1 MSLSLR
7 KLAESLQL
15 EYRGNGDIELTGV
28 ASLKSA
34 GESDL
39 SFIQQRRYLTDLDS
53 SRSAALIVTPEL
65 AGAIDDRAILIS
77 DHPHDSFV
85 RAIELLGVASNPP
98 QAAGIHRSAQVAPSA
113 SLGEGVSVGAQV
125 VIGEH
130 ARVGR
135 DTVIGPGSVVGD
147 SAEIGAECRIHPRV
161 TLGHAVRLGDRCEI
175 HSGAV
180 IGADG
185 FGLVEREGEWR
196 KIPQLGRVIVGD
208 DVEIGANTTVDRGAL
223 DDTVI
228 ERGCKLDNLIQV
240 AHNVRIGEHT
250 AIAAC
255 VGIAGSATIGRY
267 CKISGGVGIL
277 GHLTIADRVTVT
289 AMSLVTKDIREAGV
303 YSSGTP
309 LMENSQW
316 HRANA
321 RYKTLDRLA
330 QRVRRLQAGREPA
343 ASDDN

>member
-15 EYRGNGDIELTGV
+15 EFRGDGDIALSGV

-34 GESDL
+34 DQGDL
-39 SFIQQRRYLTDLDS
+39 SFVQHRRYLADLES
-53 SRSAALIVTPEL
+53 SRCAALIVTPEL
-65 AGAIDDRAILIS
+65 AGSIDNRAVLIS
-77 DHPHDSFV
+77 DDPHDSFV
-85 RAIELLGVASNPP
+85 QAIGLLGVQANPP
-98 QAAGIHRSAQVAPSA
+98 QPSGVHATAQVAASA
-113 SLGEGVSVGAQV
+113 VLGEGISVGAQAA
-125 VIGEH
+125 IGENV
-130 ARVGR
+130 RL
-135 DTVIGPGSVVGD
+135 GPGSVIGAGAVVGD
-147 SAEIGAECRIHPRV
+147 SAVLGADCRIHPRV
-161 TLGHAVRLGDRCEI
+161 TLCHEVRLGDRCEI

-180 IGADG
+180 IGSDG
-185 FGLVEREGEWR
+185 FGLVERDGQWH
-196 KIPQLGRVIVGD
+196 KIPQLGSVVIGD

-255 VGIAGSATIGRY
+255 VGIAGSAVIGRY
-267 CKISGGVGIL
+267 CKISGGAGIL

-309 LMENSQW
+309 LMENSHW

-321 RYKTLDRLA
+321 RYKNLDRLA
-330 QRVRRLQAGREPA
+330 HSVRRLESGREQ
-343 ASDDN
+343 SDDQEN